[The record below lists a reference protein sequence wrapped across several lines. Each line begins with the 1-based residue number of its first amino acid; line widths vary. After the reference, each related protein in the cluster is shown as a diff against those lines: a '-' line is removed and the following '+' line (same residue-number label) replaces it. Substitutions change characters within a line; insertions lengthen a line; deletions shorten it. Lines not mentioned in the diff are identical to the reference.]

1 MQQVARIGTMAGL
14 FFLFKHW
21 KFFLSLTREM
31 MKGVKNLTST
41 TSHSLLGLLVFKL
54 KSESVKMYLFMCGV
68 TKKRQ

>member
-1 MQQVARIGTMAGL
+1 MGC
-14 FFLFKHW
+14 FFIQALE
-21 KFFLSLTREM
+21 FFLSLTREMM

-54 KSESVKMYLFMCGV
+54 KPESVKMDLFMCGV

>member
-1 MQQVARIGTMAGL
+1 MGC
-14 FFLFKHW
+14 FFYSSSTGG
-21 KFFLSLTREM
+21 FLSLTREMM

-54 KSESVKMYLFMCGV
+54 KSESAKMDLFMCGV